1 MKDKI
6 RVAILYGGRSAEHDV
21 SRLSAANVLKA
32 IDRTRYEVVPIAISR
47 DGRWLLQS
55 SSEAGVGGAG
65 APVSGDGVEIAL
77 LPGGKGRL
85 VAVPEAGVRPDLPPV
100 DVVFPV
106 LHGPFGEDG
115 SVQGYAEVA
124 DVAYVGCGILASAA
138 AMDKDVAKRL
148 LREAGL
154 AVARSVTVLG
164 GDVGSFQEIAG
175 ALGLPFFAKPARQ
188 GSSFGVSKVKD
199 RDGFEQAVET
209 ALRYDSKVLIEEFV
223 EGREIECSALQRAD
237 GSLTVSLPGEIIPA
251 GKHGFYTYE
260 AKYFDADGAVV
271 KVPADVP
278 AGVAGKAKEMA
289 AQAFRALGCEAMARV
304 DFFLR
309 ADGSLLVNE
318 VNTLP
323 GFTDISM
330 YAKALAAI
338 GIGYSQVIDVLIE
351 HALARHGGAV
361 TPALSARSR

>member
-1 MKDKI
+1 MTGKI
-6 RVAILYGGRSAEHDV
+6 RVAILYGGRSAEHEV

-32 IDRTRYEVVPIAISR
+32 IDRTRYEVVPIGISR
-47 DGRWLLQS
+47 DGRWLLQPA
-55 SSEAGVGGAG
+55 SEAVGDGAG
-65 APVSGDGVEIAL
+65 APVSEDGVEVAL

-85 VAVPEAGVRPDLPPV
+85 IAASHKETDLPPV

-154 AVARSVTVLG
+154 AVARSVTVLR

-188 GSSFGVSKVKD
+188 GSSFGVSKVND
-199 RDGFEQAVET
+199 RDGFETAIET
-209 ALRYDSKVLIEEFV
+209 TFRYDGKALIEEFV
-223 EGREIECSALQRAD
+223 EGREIECSVLQRAD

-260 AKYFDADGAVV
+260 AKYLDADGAVV
-271 KVPADVP
+271 KVPADIPTAVADRARDM
-278 AGVAGKAKEMA
+278 AG
-289 AQAFRALGCEAMARV
+289 QAFKALGCEAMARV
-304 DFFLR
+304 DLFLR

-338 GIGYSQVIDVLIE
+338 GIGYSEVIDALIE
-351 HALARHGGAV
+351 HALARHAV
-361 TPALSARSR
+361 RTA

>member
-1 MKDKI
+1 MKNKI

-32 IDRTRYEVVPIAISR
+32 IDRTRYDIVPIAISR
-47 DGRWLLQS
+47 NGRWLLQQS
-55 SSEAGVGGAG
+55 AAGDGAG
-65 APVSGDGVEIAL
+65 APASEDGMEVAL

-85 VAVPEAGVRPDLPPV
+85 IAVSRHGTQPDLLPV

-138 AMDKDVAKRL
+138 AMDKEIAKRL
-148 LREAGL
+148 MREAGL
-154 AVARSVTVLG
+154 AVARSLTLRRG
-164 GDVGSFQEIAG
+164 EPASFEDVA
-175 ALGLPFFAKPARQ
+175 AKLGLPVFVKPARQ
-188 GSSFGVSKVKD
+188 GSSFGVSKAAD
-199 RDGFEQAVET
+199 SASFTAAVE
-209 ALRYDSKVLIEEFV
+209 AAFRHDSKVLVEEFV
-223 EGREIECSALQRAD
+223 EGREIECSVLERAD
-237 GSLTVSLPGEIIPA
+237 GTLTVSLPGEIIPA

-260 AKYFDADGAVV
+260 AKYLDADGAVV
-271 KVPADVP
+271 KVPTDVP
-278 AGVAGKAKEMA
+278 AAVADRAREMA
-289 AQAFRALGCEAMARV
+289 RQAFQALGCEAMARV

-318 VNTLP
+318 VNTIP

-330 YAKALAAI
+330 YAKALAAS
-338 GIGYSQVIDVLIE
+338 GTGYSQTIDVLIE
-351 HALARHGGAV
+351 HALARHA
-361 TPALSARSR
+361 AR

>member
-1 MKDKI
+1 MTGKI
-6 RVAILYGGRSAEHDV
+6 RVAILYGGRSAEHEV

-32 IDRTRYEVVPIAISR
+32 IDRTRYEVVPIGISR
-47 DGRWLLQS
+47 DGRWLLQPA
-55 SSEAGVGGAG
+55 SEAVGEGAG
-65 APVSGDGVEIAL
+65 APVSEDGVEVAL

-85 VAVPEAGVRPDLPPV
+85 ILASHKETDLPPV

-115 SVQGYAEVA
+115 SVQGYAEIA

-154 AVARSVTVLG
+154 AVARSVTVLR

-188 GSSFGVSKVKD
+188 GSSFGVSKVND
-199 RDGFEQAVET
+199 RDGFEAAIET
-209 ALRYDSKVLIEEFV
+209 TFRYDGKALIEEFV
-223 EGREIECSALQRAD
+223 EGREIECSVLQRAD

-260 AKYFDADGAVV
+260 AKYLDAEGAVV
-271 KVPADVP
+271 KVPADIP
-278 AGVAGKAKEMA
+278 AAVADRARDMA
-289 AQAFRALGCEAMARV
+289 GQAFKALGCEALARV

-338 GIGYSQVIDVLIE
+338 GIGYSEVIDALIE
-351 HALARHGGAV
+351 HALARHAV
-361 TPALSARSR
+361 RTV

>member
-1 MKDKI
+1 MTEKT

-32 IDRTRYEVVPIAISR
+32 IDRTRYDIVPIAISR
-47 DGRWLLQS
+47 SGRWLLQQLD
-55 SSEAGVGGAG
+55 EGAG
-65 APVSGDGVEIAL
+65 APASEDGMEVAL

-85 VAVPEAGVRPDLPPV
+85 VAVSRDGVQPGSV

-138 AMDKDVAKRL
+138 AMDKEIAKRL
-148 LREAGL
+148 MREAGL
-154 AVARSVTVLG
+154 SVARSLTLRRGEHVSFE
-164 GDVGSFQEIAG
+164 DVA
-175 ALGLPFFAKPARQ
+175 AKLGLPVFVKPARQ
-188 GSSFGVSKVKD
+188 GSSFGVSKATD
-199 RDGFEQAVET
+199 SAGLTASVE
-209 ALRYDSKVLIEEFV
+209 AAFRHDSKVLVEEFV
-223 EGREIECSALQRAD
+223 EGREIEFSVLERAD
-237 GSLTVSLPGEIIPA
+237 GTLTVSLPGEIIPA

-260 AKYFDADGAVV
+260 AKYLDADGAVV

-278 AGVAGKAKEMA
+278 AAVADRAREMA
-289 AQAFRALGCEAMARV
+289 RQAFQALGCEAMARV

-309 ADGSLLVNE
+309 ADSSLLVNE
-318 VNTLP
+318 VNTIP

-330 YAKALAAI
+330 YAKALAAS
-338 GIGYSQVIDVLIE
+338 GIGYSQTIDVLIE
-351 HALARHGGAV
+351 HALARHA
-361 TPALSARSR
+361 AR

>member
-1 MKDKI
+1 MTGKT

-32 IDRTRYEVVPIAISR
+32 IDRTRYDIVPIAISR
-47 DGRWLLQS
+47 NGRWLLQQS
-55 SSEAGVGGAG
+55 SVADGAG
-65 APVSGDGVEIAL
+65 APASEDGMEVAL

-85 VAVPEAGVRPDLPPV
+85 VAVSRDGTQPDPV

-138 AMDKDVAKRL
+138 AMDKDAAKRL
-148 LREAGL
+148 MREAGL
-154 AVARSVTVLG
+154 AVARSLTLRRWEPV
-164 GDVGSFQEIAG
+164 SFEEVA
-175 ALGLPFFAKPARQ
+175 AKLGLPVFVKPARQ
-188 GSSFGVSKVKD
+188 GSSFGVSKATD
-199 RDGFEQAVET
+199 SAGFTAAVE
-209 ALRYDSKVLIEEFV
+209 AAFQHDSKVLVEEFV
-223 EGREIECSALQRAD
+223 EGREIEFSVLERAD
-237 GSLTVSLPGEIIPA
+237 GTLTVSLPGEIIPA

-260 AKYFDADGAVV
+260 AKYLDADGAVV

-278 AGVAGKAKEMA
+278 AAVADRAREMA
-289 AQAFRALGCEAMARV
+289 RQAFQALGCEAMARV

-318 VNTLP
+318 VNTIP

-330 YAKALAAI
+330 YAKALAAS
-338 GIGYSQVIDVLIE
+338 GIGYSQTIDVLIE
-351 HALARHGGAV
+351 HALARHA
-361 TPALSARSR
+361 AR

>member
-1 MKDKI
+1 MTEKT

-32 IDRTRYEVVPIAISR
+32 IDRARYEVVPIAISR
-47 DGRWLLQS
+47 DGRWLLQHA
-55 SSEAGVGGAG
+55 SEAAGDGVG
-65 APVSGDGVEIAL
+65 APVSEDGIEVAL

-85 VAVPEAGVRPDLPPV
+85 VATLHGGAQPDLPSV

-154 AVARSVTVLG
+154 AVARSVTMRRG
-164 GDVGSFQEIAG
+164 EHAAFEDIA
-175 ALGLPFFAKPARQ
+175 ARLGLPVFVKPARQ
-188 GSSFGVSKVKD
+188 GSSFGVSKAAD
-199 RDGFEQAVET
+199 RAGFTAAVE
-209 ALRYDSKVLIEEFV
+209 AAFRHDSKLLVEEFV
-223 EGREIECSALQRAD
+223 SGREIECSVLERAD
-237 GSLTVSLPGEIIPA
+237 GSLTVSPPGEIIPA

-260 AKYFDADGAVV
+260 AKYLDADGAVV

-278 AGVAGKAKEMA
+278 AAVVDKTKEMA

-338 GIGYSQVIDVLIE
+338 GIGYGEVIDVLIE
-351 HALARHGGAV
+351 HALARHG
-361 TPALSARSR
+361 AR

>member
-1 MKDKI
+1 MTGKI

-47 DGRWLLQS
+47 EGRWLLQPT
-55 SSEAGVGGAG
+55 SEAVGEGAG
-65 APVSGDGVEIAL
+65 APVWEDGVEVAL
-77 LPGGKGRL
+77 VPGGKGRL
-85 VAVPEAGVRPDLPPV
+85 VSTSHKGTRADLAPV

-148 LREAGL
+148 MHGAGL
-154 AVARSVTVLG
+154 AVARSVTVHRN
-164 GDVGSFQEIAG
+164 DVGSFQEIAG

-188 GSSFGVSKVKD
+188 GSSFGVSKVND
-199 RDGFEQAVET
+199 RDGFDQAVET
-209 ALRYDSKVLIEEFV
+209 AFRYDGKALIEEFV
-223 EGREIECSALQRAD
+223 EGREIECSVLQRAD

-260 AKYFDADGAVV
+260 AKYLDADGAVV

-278 AGVAGKAKEMA
+278 AVVINRAREMA
-289 AQAFRALGCEAMARV
+289 GQAFKALGCEALARV

-309 ADGSLLVNE
+309 ADGSLVVNE

-338 GIGYSQVIDVLIE
+338 GIGYSEVIDILIE
-351 HALARHGGAV
+351 HALARHG
-361 TPALSARSR
+361 AR

>member
-47 DGRWLLQS
+47 EGKWLLQPS
-55 SSEAGVGGAG
+55 TEAGGDGAG
-65 APVSGDGVEIAL
+65 APLSEDGAEVAL

-85 VAVPEAGVRPDLPPV
+85 VVVSKGGAQPELLPV

-148 LREAGL
+148 MREAGL
-154 AVARSVTVLG
+154 AVARSVTVHRN
-164 GDVGSFQEIAG
+164 DVGSFQEIAG
-175 ALGLPFFAKPARQ
+175 MLGLPFFAKPARQ
-188 GSSFGVSKVKD
+188 GSSFGVSKVND
-199 RDGFEQAVET
+199 RDGFDDAVET
-209 ALRYDSKVLIEEFV
+209 AFRYDGKVVVEEFV
-223 EGREIECSALQRAD
+223 EGREIECSVLERAD

-260 AKYFDADGAVV
+260 AKYLDADGAVV

-278 AGVAGKAKEMA
+278 AAIADRARDMA
-289 AQAFRALGCEAMARV
+289 TRAFRALGCEAMARV

-330 YAKALAAI
+330 YAKALAAT
-338 GIGYSQVIDVLIE
+338 GIGYSQIIDVLIE
-351 HALARHGGAV
+351 HALARYA
-361 TPALSARSR
+361 TR

>member
-1 MKDKI
+1 MTGKI

-47 DGRWLLQS
+47 EGRWLLQS
-55 SSEAGVGGAG
+55 SSEAGGDGAG
-65 APVSGDGVEIAL
+65 APVSEDGVEVAL

-85 VAVPEAGVRPDLPPV
+85 IPASHEGIRADLTPV

-148 LREAGL
+148 MREAGL
-154 AVARSVTVLG
+154 AVARSVTVHR

-188 GSSFGVSKVKD
+188 GSSFGVSKVND
-199 RDGFEQAVET
+199 GDGFEAAVET
-209 ALRYDSKVLIEEFV
+209 AFRYDGKVLIEEFV
-223 EGREIECSALQRAD
+223 EGREIECSVLQRAG

-260 AKYFDADGAVV
+260 AKYLDADGAVV

-278 AGVAGKAKEMA
+278 AAIADRARDMAG
-289 AQAFRALGCEAMARV
+289 QAFKALGCEAMARV

-338 GIGYSQVIDVLIE
+338 GIGYAEVIDALIE
-351 HALARHGGAV
+351 HALARHGV
-361 TPALSARSR
+361 R

>member
-1 MKDKI
+1 MTGKT

-32 IDRTRYEVVPIAISR
+32 IDRTRYDIAPIAISKS
-47 DGRWLLQS
+47 GRWLLQQS
-55 SSEAGVGGAG
+55 AAGDGAG
-65 APVSGDGVEIAL
+65 APASEDRMEVAL

-85 VAVPEAGVRPDLPPV
+85 VAVSRDGTQPDLPPV

-138 AMDKDVAKRL
+138 AMDKEIAKRL
-148 LREAGL
+148 MREAGL
-154 AVARSVTVLG
+154 AVARSLTLRRGEPVSFE
-164 GDVGSFQEIAG
+164 DVA
-175 ALGLPFFAKPARQ
+175 AKLGLPVFVKPARQ
-188 GSSFGVSKVKD
+188 GSSFGVSKATD
-199 RDGFEQAVET
+199 SAGFAAAIEA
-209 ALRYDSKVLIEEFV
+209 AFRHDSKVLVEEFV
-223 EGREIECSALQRAD
+223 EGREIEFSVLERAD
-237 GSLTVSLPGEIIPA
+237 GTLTVSLPGEIIPA

-260 AKYFDADGAVV
+260 AKYLDADGALV

-278 AGVAGKAKEMA
+278 EAVADKAREMA
-289 AQAFRALGCEAMARV
+289 RQAFQALGCEAMARV

-318 VNTLP
+318 VNTIP

-330 YAKALAAI
+330 YAKALAAS
-338 GIGYSQVIDVLIE
+338 GIGYSQTIDVLIE
-351 HALARHGGAV
+351 HALARHA
-361 TPALSARSR
+361 AR

>member
-1 MKDKI
+1 MTGKT
-6 RVAILYGGRSAEHDV
+6 RVAILYGGRSAEHEV

-32 IDRTRYEVVPIAISR
+32 IDRTRYEVVPIAITR
-47 DGRWLLQS
+47 DGRWLLQPL
-55 SSEAGVGGAG
+55 SEPGRDGAG
-65 APVSGDGVEIAL
+65 AAISEDSIEVAL

-85 VAVPEAGVRPDLPPV
+85 VAVPHGGTQHDLPPV

-124 DVAYVGCGILASAA
+124 DVAYVGCGILASAV

-148 LREAGL
+148 MREAGL
-154 AVARSVTVLG
+154 GVARSVTMHRN
-164 GDVGSFQEIAG
+164 DKGSFQEIAG

-188 GSSFGVSKVKD
+188 GSSFGVSKVND

-209 ALRYDSKVLIEEFV
+209 AFRYDGKVLIEEFV
-223 EGREIECSALQRAD
+223 EGREIECSVLERAD

-260 AKYFDADGAVV
+260 AKYLDADGAVV
-271 KVPADVP
+271 QVPANVP
-278 AGVAGKAKEMA
+278 AAVADRAKEMA

-338 GIGYSQVIDVLIE
+338 GIGYSRVIDVLIE
-351 HALARHGGAV
+351 HALARYA
-361 TPALSARSR
+361 AR

>member
-1 MKDKI
+1 MTEKI

-47 DGRWLLQS
+47 DGRWLLQP
-55 SSEAGVGGAG
+55 SSEAGADGAG
-65 APVSGDGVEIAL
+65 APVSEYGVEVAL

-85 VAVPEAGVRPDLPPV
+85 VALTKNGEQPDPV

-154 AVARSVTVLG
+154 AVARSVTVLR

-175 ALGLPFFAKPARQ
+175 ALGMPFFAKPARQ
-188 GSSFGVSKVKD
+188 GSSFGVSKVHD
-199 RDGFEQAVET
+199 RDGFEQALET
-209 ALRYDSKVLIEEFV
+209 ALRYDSKALIEEFV
-223 EGREIECSALQRAD
+223 DGREIECSVLERAD

-260 AKYFDADGAVV
+260 AKYLDADGALV

-278 AGVAGKAKEMA
+278 ANVAETAKEMA
-289 AQAFRALGCEAMARV
+289 ARAFRALSCEAMARV

-330 YAKALAAI
+330 YAKALAAS
-338 GIGYSQVIDVLIE
+338 GIGYSKVIDVLIE
-351 HALARHGGAV
+351 HALARHA
-361 TPALSARSR
+361 AR

>member
-1 MKDKI
+1 MTAKT

-32 IDRTRYEVVPIAISR
+32 IDRMRYDIVPIAVSR
-47 DGRWLLQS
+47 SGRWLLQQS
-55 SSEAGVGGAG
+55 AAGDGAG
-65 APVSGDGVEIAL
+65 APASEDGIEVAL

-85 VAVPEAGVRPDLPPV
+85 VAVSPDGTQRNLPPV

-138 AMDKDVAKRL
+138 AMDKEIAKRL
-148 LREAGL
+148 MREAGL
-154 AVARSVTVLG
+154 AVARSLTLRRGEHVTFE
-164 GDVGSFQEIAG
+164 DVSAK
-175 ALGLPFFAKPARQ
+175 LGLPVFVKPARQ
-188 GSSFGVSKVKD
+188 GSSFGVSKAID
-199 RDGFEQAVET
+199 SSGFTTAVE
-209 ALRYDSKVLIEEFV
+209 AAFRHDSKVLVEEFV
-223 EGREIECSALQRAD
+223 EGREIEFSVLERAD
-237 GSLTVSLPGEIIPA
+237 GTLTVSLPGEIIPA

-260 AKYFDADGAVV
+260 AKYLDADGAVV

-278 AGVAGKAKEMA
+278 AAVAERAREMA
-289 AQAFRALGCEAMARV
+289 RQAFQALGCEAMARV

-318 VNTLP
+318 VNTIP

-330 YAKALAAI
+330 YAKALAAS
-338 GIGYSQVIDVLIE
+338 GIGYSQTIDVLIE
-351 HALARHGGAV
+351 HALARHA
-361 TPALSARSR
+361 AR

>member
-1 MKDKI
+1 MTGKI
-6 RVAILYGGRSAEHDV
+6 RVAILYGGRSAEHEV
-21 SRLSAANVLKA
+21 SRLSAANVLKT
-32 IDRTRYEVVPIAISR
+32 IDRTRYEVVPIGISR
-47 DGRWLLQS
+47 DGRWLLQPA
-55 SSEAGVGGAG
+55 SEAVGEGAG
-65 APVSGDGVEIAL
+65 APVSEDGVEVAL

-85 VAVPEAGVRPDLPPV
+85 ISASHKETDLPPV

-154 AVARSVTVLG
+154 AVARSVTVLK

-188 GSSFGVSKVKD
+188 GSSFGVSKVND
-199 RDGFEQAVET
+199 REGFEAAIET
-209 ALRYDSKVLIEEFV
+209 TFRYDGKALIEEFV
-223 EGREIECSALQRAD
+223 EGREIECSVLQRAD

-260 AKYFDADGAVV
+260 AKYLDAEGAVV
-271 KVPADVP
+271 KVPADIP
-278 AGVAGKAKEMA
+278 AAVADRARDMA
-289 AQAFRALGCEAMARV
+289 GQAFKALGCEAMARV

-338 GIGYSQVIDVLIE
+338 GIGYSEVIDALIE
-351 HALARHGGAV
+351 HALARHAV
-361 TPALSARSR
+361 RTV

>member
-1 MKDKI
+1 MTAKT

-32 IDRTRYEVVPIAISR
+32 IDRTRYDIVPIAISR
-47 DGRWLLQS
+47 NGRWLLQQS
-55 SSEAGVGGAG
+55 AAGDGAG
-65 APVSGDGVEIAL
+65 APASEDGMEVAL

-85 VAVPEAGVRPDLPPV
+85 VVVSRDGTQPDPV

-138 AMDKDVAKRL
+138 AMDKEIAKRL

-154 AVARSVTVLG
+154 AVARSLTLRRG
-164 GDVGSFQEIAG
+164 EPASFDDVKAR
-175 ALGLPFFAKPARQ
+175 LGLPVFVKPARQ
-188 GSSFGVSKVKD
+188 GSSFGVSKATD
-199 RDGFEQAVET
+199 SAGFT
-209 ALRYDSKVLIEEFV
+209 AALDAAFRHDSKLLIEEFV
-223 EGREIECSALQRAD
+223 DGREIECSVLERAD
-237 GSLTVSLPGEIIPA
+237 GTLTVSLPGEIIPA

-260 AKYFDADGAVV
+260 AKYLDADGAVV

-278 AGVAGKAKEMA
+278 AATADRAREMA
-289 AQAFRALGCEAMARV
+289 RQAFQALDCEAMARV

-318 VNTLP
+318 VNTIP

-330 YAKALAAI
+330 YAKALAAS
-338 GIGYSQVIDVLIE
+338 GIGYGQTIDVLIE
-351 HALARHGGAV
+351 HALARHA
-361 TPALSARSR
+361 AR

>member
-1 MKDKI
+1 MTAKT

-32 IDRTRYEVVPIAISR
+32 IDRTRYDVVPIAISKS
-47 DGRWLLQS
+47 GRWLLQRLA
-55 SSEAGVGGAG
+55 AGDGAG
-65 APVSGDGVEIAL
+65 APASEDGIEVAL

-85 VAVPEAGVRPDLPPV
+85 VAVSRDGTQPDLPPV

-124 DVAYVGCGILASAA
+124 DVAYVGCGILSSAA

-148 LREAGL
+148 MREAGL
-154 AVARSVTVLG
+154 AVAHSLTLWRGEHVTFE
-164 GDVGSFQEIAG
+164 DVSAK
-175 ALGLPFFAKPARQ
+175 LGLPVFVKPARQ
-188 GSSFGVSKVKD
+188 GSSFGVSKAID
-199 RDGFEQAVET
+199 SSGFTTAVE
-209 ALRYDSKVLIEEFV
+209 AAFRHDSKVLVEEFV
-223 EGREIECSALQRAD
+223 EGREIEFSVLERAD
-237 GSLTVSLPGEIIPA
+237 GTLTVSLPGEIIPA

-260 AKYFDADGAVV
+260 AKYLDADGAVV
-271 KVPADVP
+271 KVPADVL
-278 AGVAGKAKEMA
+278 AEVAERAREMA
-289 AQAFRALGCEAMARV
+289 RQAFQALGCEAMARV

-318 VNTLP
+318 VNTIP

-330 YAKALAAI
+330 YAKALAAS
-338 GIGYSQVIDVLIE
+338 GIGYSQTIDVLIE
-351 HALARHGGAV
+351 HALARHA
-361 TPALSARSR
+361 AR

>member
-32 IDRTRYEVVPIAISR
+32 IDRTRYEVVPIGISR
-47 DGRWLLQS
+47 DGRWLPQRS
-55 SSEAGVGGAG
+55 GEAADGAG
-65 APVSGDGVEIAL
+65 APLSEDGAEVAL

-85 VAVPEAGVRPDLPPV
+85 VVVPNGGAQPDLSPV

-148 LREAGL
+148 MRDAGL
-154 AVARSVTVLG
+154 AVARSVTAHRNE
-164 GDVGSFQEIAG
+164 VGSFQEIAG

-188 GSSFGVSKVKD
+188 GSSFGVSKVND
-199 RDGFEQAVET
+199 RDGFDRAVET
-209 ALRYDSKVLIEEFV
+209 AFRYDGKVLIEEFV
-223 EGREIECSALQRAD
+223 EGREIECSVLERAD

-260 AKYFDADGAVV
+260 AKYIDADGAVV

-278 AGVAGKAKEMA
+278 AGVADKAREMA
-289 AQAFRALGCEAMARV
+289 ARAFRALGCEAMARV

-338 GIGYSQVIDVLIE
+338 GIGYGEVIDVLIE
-351 HALARHGGAV
+351 HALARHA
-361 TPALSARSR
+361 AR

>member
-1 MKDKI
+1 MTGKT

-32 IDRTRYEVVPIAISR
+32 IDRRRYEVVPIAISR
-47 DGRWLLQS
+47 DGRWLLQP
-55 SSEAGVGGAG
+55 SSEAGADEAG
-65 APVSGDGVEIAL
+65 AAVSEDGVEVAL

-85 VAVPEAGVRPDLPPV
+85 VAVSQGGAQLDPV

-154 AVARSVTVLG
+154 GVARSVTVLR

-188 GSSFGVSKVKD
+188 GSSFGVSKVHD

-209 ALRYDSKVLIEEFV
+209 ALSYDSKALIEEFV
-223 EGREIECSALQRAD
+223 DGREIECSVLERAD

-260 AKYFDADGAVV
+260 AKYLDADGALV

-278 AGVAGKAKEMA
+278 ADVADKAKEMA
-289 AQAFRALGCEAMARV
+289 ARAFRALGCEAMARV

-330 YAKALAAI
+330 YAKALAAA
-338 GIGYSQVIDVLIE
+338 GIGYSTVIDVLIE
-351 HALARHGGAV
+351 HALARYA
-361 TPALSARSR
+361 AR

>member
-1 MKDKI
+1 MTGKI

-47 DGRWLLQS
+47 EGRWLLQS
-55 SSEAGVGGAG
+55 SSEAGGDGAG
-65 APVSGDGVEIAL
+65 APVSEDGVEVAL

-85 VAVPEAGVRPDLPPV
+85 IPASHEGIRADLTPV

-148 LREAGL
+148 MREAGL
-154 AVARSVTVLG
+154 AVARSVTVHR

-188 GSSFGVSKVKD
+188 GSSFGVSKVND
-199 RDGFEQAVET
+199 GDGFEAAVET
-209 ALRYDSKVLIEEFV
+209 AFRYDGKVLIEEFV
-223 EGREIECSALQRAD
+223 EGREIECSVLQRAG

-260 AKYFDADGAVV
+260 AKYLDADGAMV

-278 AGVAGKAKEMA
+278 AAIAD
-289 AQAFRALGCEAMARV
+289 RARDMARV

-338 GIGYSQVIDVLIE
+338 GIGYAEVIDALIE
-351 HALARHGGAV
+351 HALARHGV
-361 TPALSARSR
+361 R

>member
-1 MKDKI
+1 MKNKI
-6 RVAILYGGRSAEHDV
+6 RVAVLYGGRSAEHDV

-32 IDRTRYEVVPIAISR
+32 IDRTLYEVVPIAISR

-55 SSEAGVGGAG
+55 SSEAGDDGAG
-65 APVSGDGVEIAL
+65 APVSEDGVEVAL
-77 LPGGKGRL
+77 LPGGRGRL
-85 VAVPEAGVRPDLPPV
+85 VAARGGGAQPDLPPV

-154 AVARSVTVLG
+154 PVARSVTVHRN
-164 GDVGSFQEIAG
+164 DVGPFQEIAG

-188 GSSFGVSKVKD
+188 GSSFGVSKVND
-199 RDGFEQAVET
+199 RDGFERAVET
-209 ALRYDSKVLIEEFV
+209 AFRYDGKVLIEEFV
-223 EGREIECSALQRAD
+223 DGREIECSVLERAD
-237 GSLTVSLPGEIIPA
+237 GTLTVSLPGEIIPA

-260 AKYFDADGAVV
+260 AKYLDADGAVV
-271 KVPADVP
+271 NVPADVP
-278 AGVAGKAKEMA
+278 AAVADVAREMA
-289 AQAFRALGCEAMARV
+289 ARAFQALGCEAMARV

-338 GIGYSQVIDVLIE
+338 GIGYSKVIDVLIE
-351 HALARHGGAV
+351 HALARHA
-361 TPALSARSR
+361 ARKS

>member
-1 MKDKI
+1 MTGRT

-32 IDRTRYEVVPIAISR
+32 IDRTRYDIVPIAISR
-47 DGRWLLQS
+47 SGRWLLQQLD
-55 SSEAGVGGAG
+55 EG
-65 APVSGDGVEIAL
+65 APASEDGMEVAL

-85 VAVPEAGVRPDLPPV
+85 VAVSRDGTQPDPV

-115 SVQGYAEVA
+115 SVQAYAEVA

-138 AMDKDVAKRL
+138 AMDKEIAKRL

-154 AVARSVTVLG
+154 AVARSLTLRRGEPVSFE
-164 GDVGSFQEIAG
+164 DVA
-175 ALGLPFFAKPARQ
+175 AKLGLPVFVKPARQ
-188 GSSFGVSKVKD
+188 GSSFGVSKATD
-199 RDGFEQAVET
+199 SAGFTAAVE
-209 ALRYDSKVLIEEFV
+209 AAFRHDSKVLVEEFV
-223 EGREIECSALQRAD
+223 EGREIEFSVLERAD
-237 GSLTVSLPGEIIPA
+237 GTLTVSLPGEIIPA

-260 AKYFDADGAVV
+260 AKYLDADGAVV

-278 AGVAGKAKEMA
+278 ATVAARAREMA
-289 AQAFRALGCEAMARV
+289 RQAFQALGCEAMARV

-309 ADGSLLVNE
+309 ADGGLLVNE
-318 VNTLP
+318 VNTIP

-330 YAKALAAI
+330 YAKALAAS
-338 GIGYSQVIDVLIE
+338 GIGYSQTIEVLIE
-351 HALARHGGAV
+351 HALARHA
-361 TPALSARSR
+361 AR

>member
-1 MKDKI
+1 MTDKT

-32 IDRTRYEVVPIAISR
+32 IDRTRYEIVPIAISR
-47 DGRWLLQS
+47 DGRWLLQAS
-55 SSEAGVGGAG
+55 SVGDAAG
-65 APVSGDGVEIAL
+65 APVSEDGVEVAL
-77 LPGGKGRL
+77 LPGSKGRL
-85 VAVPEAGVRPDLPPV
+85 VAVSRDGTQPDPV

-148 LREAGL
+148 MRESGL
-154 AVARSVTVLG
+154 AVARSVTVRRG
-164 GDVGSFQEIAG
+164 EPVSFDDAR
-175 ALGLPFFAKPARQ
+175 ASLGLPVFVKPARQ
-188 GSSFGVSKVKD
+188 GSSFGVSKAE
-199 RDGFEQAVET
+199 DGASFAVAVE
-209 ALRYDSKVLIEEFV
+209 AAFQHDNKVLVEEFV
-223 EGREIECSALQRAD
+223 KGREIECSVLERAD
-237 GSLTVSLPGEIIPA
+237 GTLTVSLPGEIIPA

-260 AKYFDADGAVV
+260 AKYLDADGAVV

-278 AGVAGKAKEMA
+278 AAVADRAKEMA
-289 AQAFRALGCEAMARV
+289 RQAFQALGCEAMARV

-318 VNTLP
+318 VNTIP

-330 YAKALAAI
+330 YAKALAAS
-338 GIGYSQVIDVLIE
+338 GIGYSQTIDVLIE
-351 HALARHGGAV
+351 HALARHG
-361 TPALSARSR
+361 ARRV

>member
-1 MKDKI
+1 MTART

-32 IDRTRYEVVPIAISR
+32 IDRMRYEVVPIAISR
-47 DGRWLLQS
+47 SGRWLLQES
-55 SSEAGVGGAG
+55 PVATGEGAG
-65 APVSGDGVEIAL
+65 APVSEDGVEVAL

-85 VAVPEAGVRPDLPPV
+85 VAVSRDGAQPDLPPV

-154 AVARSVTVLG
+154 AVARSVTLHRN
-164 GDVGSFQEIAG
+164 DISSFQEIAG

-188 GSSFGVSKVKD
+188 GSSFGVSKVND
-199 RDGFEQAVET
+199 RDGFQQAVET
-209 ALRYDSKVLIEEFV
+209 AFRYDSKALIEEFV
-223 EGREIECSALQRAD
+223 EGREIECSVLERAD
-237 GSLTVSLPGEIIPA
+237 GTLTVSLPGEIIPA

-260 AKYFDADGAVV
+260 AKYLDADGAVV
-271 KVPADVP
+271 KVPADIP
-278 AGVAGKAKEMA
+278 AAVADRAREMA
-289 AQAFRALGCEAMARV
+289 RQAFQALGCEAMARV

-330 YAKALAAI
+330 YAKALAAS
-338 GIGYSQVIDVLIE
+338 GIGYSQIIDVLIE
-351 HALARHGGAV
+351 HALARH
-361 TPALSARSR
+361 SAR

>member
-1 MKDKI
+1 MTGKT

-32 IDRTRYEVVPIAISR
+32 IDRTRYDIVPIAISR
-47 DGRWLLQS
+47 SGRWLLQQS
-55 SSEAGVGGAG
+55 AAGDGAG
-65 APVSGDGVEIAL
+65 APASEDGIEVAL

-85 VAVPEAGVRPDLPPV
+85 VAVSRDGTQPDPV

-148 LREAGL
+148 MREAGL
-154 AVARSVTVLG
+154 AVARSLTLRRGEPVSFE
-164 GDVGSFQEIAG
+164 DVA
-175 ALGLPFFAKPARQ
+175 AKLGLPVFVKPARQ
-188 GSSFGVSKVKD
+188 GSSFGVSKATD
-199 RDGFEQAVET
+199 RAGFTAAVE
-209 ALRYDSKVLIEEFV
+209 AAFQHDSKVLVEEFV
-223 EGREIECSALQRAD
+223 EGREIEFSVLERAD

-260 AKYFDADGAVV
+260 AKYLDADGAVV

-278 AGVAGKAKEMA
+278 EAVADRAREMA
-289 AQAFRALGCEAMARV
+289 RQAFQALGCEAMARV

-318 VNTLP
+318 VNTIP

-330 YAKALAAI
+330 YAKALAAS
-338 GIGYSQVIDVLIE
+338 GIGYSQTIDVLIE
-351 HALARHGGAV
+351 HALARHA
-361 TPALSARSR
+361 AR

>member
-1 MKDKI
+1 MTDKT

-32 IDRTRYEVVPIAISR
+32 IDRTRYEIVPIAISR
-47 DGRWLLQS
+47 DGRWLLQQS
-55 SSEAGVGGAG
+55 AAGDGAG
-65 APVSGDGVEIAL
+65 APVSEDGVEVAL
-77 LPGGKGRL
+77 LPGGRGRL
-85 VAVPEAGVRPDLPPV
+85 VAVSRDGTQPDPV

-148 LREAGL
+148 MREAGL
-154 AVARSVTVLG
+154 AVARSVTLHRN
-164 GDVGSFQEIAG
+164 DVSSFQEIAG

-188 GSSFGVSKVKD
+188 GSSFGVSKVSD
-199 RDGFEQAVET
+199 RDGFRQAVET
-209 ALRYDSKVLIEEFV
+209 AFRYDGKALIEEFV
-223 EGREIECSALQRAD
+223 EGREIECSVLQRAD
-237 GSLTVSLPGEIIPA
+237 GTLTVSLPGEIIPA

-260 AKYFDADGAVV
+260 AKYLDADGAVV

-278 AGVAGKAKEMA
+278 AAVADRAREMA
-289 AQAFRALGCEAMARV
+289 RQAFQALGCEAMARV

-330 YAKALAAI
+330 YAKALAAS
-338 GIGYSQVIDVLIE
+338 GIGYSQTIDVLIE
-351 HALARHGGAV
+351 HALARHG
-361 TPALSARSR
+361 ARTV

>member
-1 MKDKI
+1 MTGKI

-21 SRLSAANVLKA
+21 SRLSAANLLKA
-32 IDRTRYEVVPIAISR
+32 IDRTRYEVVAIAISR
-47 DGRWLLQS
+47 DGRWLLQQ
-55 SSEAGVGGAG
+55 SSEAVGDGAG
-65 APVSGDGVEIAL
+65 APVSEDGVEVAL

-85 VAVPEAGVRPDLPPV
+85 VSASHGAARADLSPV

-148 LREAGL
+148 LRDSGL
-154 AVARSVTVLG
+154 AVARSVTVHR

-188 GSSFGVSKVKD
+188 GSSFGVSKVND
-199 RDGFEQAVET
+199 RDGFDGAVET
-209 ALRYDSKVLIEEFV
+209 AFRYDGKALIEEFV
-223 EGREIECSALQRAD
+223 EGREIECSVLERAD

-260 AKYFDADGAVV
+260 AKYLDADGALV
-271 KVPADVP
+271 KVPANVP
-278 AGVAGKAKEMA
+278 ADVADRAREMA
-289 AQAFRALGCEAMARV
+289 GQAFRALGCEAMARV

-338 GIGYSQVIDVLIE
+338 GIGYSQVIDILIE
-351 HALARHGGAV
+351 HALARHD
-361 TPALSARSR
+361 AR

>member
-1 MKDKI
+1 MKDKT

-47 DGRWLLQS
+47 DGKWLLQP
-55 SSEAGVGGAG
+55 SSEAAGDGAG
-65 APVSGDGVEIAL
+65 AQVSEDGAEVAL

-85 VAVPEAGVRPDLPPV
+85 VAVSNGGVQPEVPPV

-154 AVARSVTVLG
+154 GVARSVTLHRN
-164 GDVGSFQEIAG
+164 DTHSFQEIAG

-188 GSSFGVSKVKD
+188 GSSFGVSKVDD
-199 RDGFEQAVET
+199 RDDFEDAVAT
-209 ALRYDSKVLIEEFV
+209 AFRYDGKALIEEFV
-223 EGREIECSALQRAD
+223 DGREIECSVLQRAD

-260 AKYFDADGAVV
+260 AKYLDADGAVV

-278 AGVAGKAKEMA
+278 AAVADRAREMA
-289 AQAFRALGCEAMARV
+289 RQAFLALGCEAMARV

-351 HALARHGGAV
+351 HALARHA
-361 TPALSARSR
+361 AR

>member
-1 MKDKI
+1 MTGKT

-32 IDRTRYEVVPIAISR
+32 IDRTRYDIVPIAISR
-47 DGRWLLQS
+47 NGRWLLQQPS
-55 SSEAGVGGAG
+55 VADGAG
-65 APVSGDGVEIAL
+65 APASEDEIEVAL

-85 VAVPEAGVRPDLPPV
+85 VAVSRDGTQPDPV

-138 AMDKDVAKRL
+138 AMDKDAAKRL
-148 LREAGL
+148 MREAGL
-154 AVARSVTVLG
+154 AVARSLTLRRGEPVSFE
-164 GDVGSFQEIAG
+164 DVA
-175 ALGLPFFAKPARQ
+175 AKLGLPVFVKPARQ
-188 GSSFGVSKVKD
+188 GSSFGVSKATD
-199 RDGFEQAVET
+199 SAGFTAAVET
-209 ALRYDSKVLIEEFV
+209 AFQHDSKVLVEEFV
-223 EGREIECSALQRAD
+223 EGREIEFSVLERAD
-237 GSLTVSLPGEIIPA
+237 GTLTVSLPGEIIPA

-260 AKYFDADGAVV
+260 AKYLDADGAVV

-278 AGVAGKAKEMA
+278 AAVADRAREMA
-289 AQAFRALGCEAMARV
+289 RQAFQALGCEAMARV

-318 VNTLP
+318 VNTIP

-330 YAKALAAI
+330 YAKALAAS
-338 GIGYSQVIDVLIE
+338 GIGYSQTIDVLIE
-351 HALARHGGAV
+351 HALTRHAAR
-361 TPALSARSR
+361 

>member
-1 MKDKI
+1 MTGKT

-32 IDRTRYEVVPIAISR
+32 IDRTRYEIVPIAISR
-47 DGRWLLQS
+47 DGRWLLQAS
-55 SSEAGVGGAG
+55 SLGDAAG
-65 APVSGDGVEIAL
+65 APVSEDGVEVAL
-77 LPGGKGRL
+77 LPGGKGTL
-85 VAVPEAGVRPDLPPV
+85 VAVSRDGTQPDPV

-148 LREAGL
+148 MREAGL
-154 AVARSVTVLG
+154 AVARSATLLG
-164 GDVGSFQEIAG
+164 GEPVSFDDVRAR
-175 ALGLPFFAKPARQ
+175 LGLPVFVKPARQ
-188 GSSFGVSKVKD
+188 GSSFGVSRAV
-199 RDGFEQAVET
+199 DGASFADAVE
-209 ALRYDSKVLIEEFV
+209 AAFHHDNKVLVEEFV
-223 EGREIECSALQRAD
+223 EGREIECSVLQRAD
-237 GSLTVSLPGEIIPA
+237 GTLTVSLPGEIIPA

-260 AKYFDADGAVV
+260 AKYLDADGAVV

-278 AGVAGKAKEMA
+278 AAVADMA
-289 AQAFRALGCEAMARV
+289 RDMARRAFQALGCEAMARV

-318 VNTLP
+318 VNTIP

-330 YAKALAAI
+330 YAKALAAS
-338 GIGYSQVIDVLIE
+338 GTGYSHTIDVLIE
-351 HALARHGGAV
+351 HALARHD
-361 TPALSARSR
+361 ARTV